1 MPFVKLNWRPGRKE
15 LRQFG
20 AIFLG
25 GFVIIG
31 LVKYLW
37 PFERFLTRDETVGFW
52 LIVIGVV
59 VGAIGLTGT
68 RLALPFYWLW
78 LGIAFLMGNIMSR
91 VIITA
96 VYFLIF
102 TPIGLVSRAVGRDP
116 LQLKKPDVESY
127 WHNLKFPKDVESF
140 ERQF

>member
-1 MPFVKLNWRPGRKE
+1 MPFIKPNWKPSRKE
-15 LRQFG
+15 MRQFG

-25 GFVIIG
+25 GFVAIG
-31 LVKYLW
+31 LLKYLW
-37 PFERFLTRDETVGFW
+37 PFERFVSRDETVGFW
-52 LIVIGVV
+52 LIAIGLI

-78 LGIAFLMGNIMSR
+78 LGIAFVMGNIMSR

-96 VYFLIF
+96 VYFLVF
-102 TPIGLVSRAVGRDP
+102 TPLGLLSRAAGRDP
-116 LQLKKPDVESY
+116 LQLKKPQVESY
-127 WHNLKFPKDVESF
+127 WREVEFPKNAEAF